1 MNRPRPPSSSFDF
14 PAFWSPAASGFDSCQ
29 SAAHGRQ
36 YISADW
42 AQRGGLSLGGL
53 AFRIWHFQ
61 CCSPGWIPDVTTSL
75 RPILQVK
82 SIQSLEHL
90 FAIPTDCHRDNL
102 GVLPSR
108 SFVFFRSSLC
118 GVRSFFRRDPYII
131 LQSPTPSVLLA
142 WLLLPGN
149 LCSVLNPGIARGQEL
164 SILGTAQVHPGD
176 TWVLLVRHQEPVDAL
191 LPSLTF

>member
-1 MNRPRPPSSSFDF
+1 MAPN
-14 PAFWSPAASGFDSCQ
+14 
-29 SAAHGRQ
+29 
-36 YISADW
+36 ISVLIGH
-42 AQRGGLSLGGL
+42 RGVVSLGGL
-53 AFRIWHFQ
+53 AVRIWHFQ

-82 SIQSLEHL
+82 SIQSLDHL
-90 FAIPTDCHRDNL
+90 FAIPTDCHRDNI

-108 SFVFFRSSLC
+108 SFVFFGSFLC
-118 GVRSFFRRDPYII
+118 GVRSFFWRDPNII

-149 LCSVLNPGIARGQEL
+149 LCSVLNPGMARGQEL

-176 TWVLLVRHQEPVDAL
+176 TRVSLVRHQEPVDAL